1 MFILL
6 HKVVLTFERVDEILT
21 FDQVKRSCDAIYCAV
36 QRDLKCVC
44 VWGGGGGWGG
54 SLVTFL
60 GNRTRFW

>member
-21 FDQVKRSCDAIYCAV
+21 FDQVKLSCGAIYCAV

-44 VWGGGGGWGG
+44 VCGGGGGG